1 MNSIKKEQKQVEY
14 FHLQI
19 YKQTKISSQ
28 LSFYF
33 IFKHHNFIIAWNF

>member
-19 YKQTKISSQ
+19 YKQTKI
-28 LSFYF
+28 LFLFYF
-33 IFKHHNFIIAWNF
+33 QTS